1 MVLSDSPVESH
12 SSEASHEPLETRRAG
27 VKALWRKLQRDGLGS
42 EAVLDSQRD
51 SIISLQWLVAIAI
64 CYLVFVVQDWNLI
77 NPPAGLLIIICLV
90 SGVGVQ
96 RIPKGL
102 FANPYVKPGLL
113 IFDSL
118 LVICAIFL
126 REQTPWDLLMLFF
139 FCVFIAAI
147 GENLIQVSI
156 GSLLLSLVF
165 LLFVSPDAQRA
176 LSISPDF
183 IIRVPFIFGISL
195 FYGYMSSQVKHEKKR
210 LERVEEAVRLKRQF
224 ASALAH
230 DIKTPLNVILGH
242 AELLAGDYGQMEDA
256 SERLNSIKR
265 IRQNI
270 QQIVDLV
277 TDFLAVSKL
286 EAFGVRSVGSLVQ
299 MNDVAQEVVG
309 QQMITAQNKKISLM
323 IDLDENPKPV
333 MGERTQL
340 QRALWNLI
348 GNAIKFTPSGGT
360 VRVTSRTVKKEVC
373 IEVKDTGPGIS
384 SEDLPRLFSE
394 FKRLKATAHTEG
406 TGLGLFIVKTIVEA
420 HNGRVAVASQE
431 GVGTQFT
438 IFLPASKDPPAKAQT
453 TTLPSRIEPQAVADR
468 AA

>member
-1 MVLSDSPVESH
+1 MVPSDSPVESP
-12 SSEASHEPLETRRAG
+12 SSEASHEPLETGRAG

-77 NPPAGLLIIICLV
+77 NPPAGLLIIICLI

-286 EAFGVRSVGSLVQ
+286 EAFGVRSLGSLVQ

-360 VRVTSRTVKKEVC
+360 VSVTSRTVRKEVC

-453 TTLPSRIEPQAVADR
+453 TTLPSRIEPQAVAER

>member
-12 SSEASHEPLETRRAG
+12 SSEASHEPLETGRAG

-77 NPPAGLLIIICLV
+77 NPPAGLLIIICLI

-195 FYGYMSSQVKHEKKR
+195 FYGYMSSQVKH
-210 LERVEEAVRLKRQF
+210 
-224 ASALAH
+224 
-230 DIKTPLNVILGH
+230 
-242 AELLAGDYGQMEDA
+242 
-256 SERLNSIKR
+256 
-265 IRQNI
+265 
-270 QQIVDLV
+270 
-277 TDFLAVSKL
+277 
-286 EAFGVRSVGSLVQ
+286 
-299 MNDVAQEVVG
+299 
-309 QQMITAQNKKISLM
+309 
-323 IDLDENPKPV
+323 
-333 MGERTQL
+333 
-340 QRALWNLI
+340 
-348 GNAIKFTPSGGT
+348 
-360 VRVTSRTVKKEVC
+360 
-373 IEVKDTGPGIS
+373 
-384 SEDLPRLFSE
+384 
-394 FKRLKATAHTEG
+394 
-406 TGLGLFIVKTIVEA
+406 
-420 HNGRVAVASQE
+420 
-431 GVGTQFT
+431 
-438 IFLPASKDPPAKAQT
+438 
-453 TTLPSRIEPQAVADR
+453 
-468 AA
+468 